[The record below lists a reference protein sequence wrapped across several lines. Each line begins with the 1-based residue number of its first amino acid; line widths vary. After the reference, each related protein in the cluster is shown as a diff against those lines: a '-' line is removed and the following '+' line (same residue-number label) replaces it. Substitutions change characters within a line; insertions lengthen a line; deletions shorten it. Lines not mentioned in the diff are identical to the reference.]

1 VVTTLAIEGRIAQIS
16 VSAGGVPKRAVD
28 AGTVTALGLEGD
40 AHRNLEHHG
49 GPERALCLFS
59 LERIRELQA
68 EGHTV
73 VPGAM
78 GENVTVEGLDWDRVE
93 PGARLALGDA
103 VLIEVTRY
111 TVPCFNIAP
120 FFRER
125 DFRRVS
131 QKRHPGS
138 SRVYAR
144 VLRTGAIRTGDPVRL
159 LPPAQAALDQ
169 TAPDRSAAGQVA
181 PDRAVAGRR
190 ASGS

>member
-1 VVTTLAIEGRIAQIS
+1 VSDEGRIAQIS
-16 VSAGGVPKRAVD
+16 VSAGGVPKRAVE

-40 AHRNLEHHG
+40 AHRDHEHHG
-49 GPERALCLFS
+49 GPERALCLLS

-78 GENVTVEGLDWDRVE
+78 GENVTVQGLDWDRVE

-111 TVPCFNIAP
+111 TSPCFNIAP
-120 FFRER
+120 LFKGREYA
-125 DFRRVS
+125 RVS
-131 QKRHPGS
+131 QKRHAGF

-144 VLRTGAIRTGDPVRL
+144 VLRTGAIRAGDPVRL
-159 LPPAQAALDQ
+159 L
-169 TAPDRSAAGQVA
+169 AP
-181 PDRAVAGRR
+181 
-190 ASGS
+190 GS

>member
-1 VVTTLAIEGRIAQIS
+1 MSEARIAQIS
-16 VSAGGVPKRAVD
+16 VSAGGVPKRAVE
-28 AGTVTALGLEGD
+28 AGTVTALGLDGD
-40 AHRNLEHHG
+40 AHRDLEHHG

-59 LERIRELQA
+59 LERIRALQA
-68 EGHTV
+68 EGHSV

-93 PGARLALGDA
+93 PGTRIALGDA

-120 FFRER
+120 FFKGRE
-125 DFRRVS
+125 FSRVS
-131 QKRHPGS
+131 QKRHPGY

-159 LPPAQAALDQ
+159 VGPGA
-169 TAPDRSAAGQVA
+169 
-181 PDRAVAGRR
+181 
-190 ASGS
+190 